1 VTDSAAS
8 PPETSDRKQQLA
20 QMLEKLSSDPSQL
33 TVKLGVEFVQ
43 LDPERVVATMPVAG
57 NKQPFGLLHGGASAA
72 LAETLGTAAAMMAC
86 PPDTVAVGLDL
97 NITHHRSPRGAAVTA
112 ICTPL
117 HVGRTVAAFEIAI
130 YDDATGTG
138 EGARISTAR
147 LSCAIIPGARVG
159 QATT

>member
-1 VTDSAAS
+1 MTDPAAS
-8 PPETSDRKQQLA
+8 QLETPDRQQQLA
-20 QMLEKLSSDPSQL
+20 QMLDKLSSDPSQL

-72 LAETLGTAAAMMAC
+72 LAETLGSVAAVIAC

-97 NITHHRSPRGAAVTA
+97 NITHHRSPRGSAVTG

-130 YDDATGTG
+130 YDD
-138 EGARISTAR
+138 
-147 LSCAIIPGARVG
+147 
-159 QATT
+159 